1 MVSAFLENRM
11 DASALRLSLEL
22 AALTT
27 GILVVAGLPLAHW
40 LVTTRWRGKVV
51 AEAVVSLPLVLPP
64 TVLGYYLLV
73 ALGSRSLIGRTWI
86 ALTGHPLAFTF
97 EGLLIA
103 SILYG
108 LPFAVQPFAASL
120 AGIDHRLVEAS
131 WSLGSSRLATFFEV
145 TVPLAAPGILAGAV
159 LTFAHTLGEF
169 GVVLMVGGNLPQRTR
184 TLSIALFDSVEALDY
199 AAADATA
206 LFLLGV
212 SFVVLLATYTLRR
225 HPAWTTRS

>member
-1 MVSAFLENRM
+1 MVSAFLESRM
-11 DASALRLSLEL
+11 DGSALRLSLEL

-27 GILVVAGLPLAHW
+27 GILVLAGLPLAHW

-73 ALGSRSLIGRTWI
+73 ALGSRSLVGRTWI

-120 AGIDHRLVEAS
+120 AGVDHRLVEAS

-145 TVPLAAPGILAGAV
+145 TLPLAAPGILAGAV

-169 GVVLMVGGNLPQRTR
+169 GVVLMVGGNLPGETR
-184 TLSIALFDSVEALDY
+184 TLSIAIFDSVQQLDY
-199 AAADATA
+199 ASANVTA
-206 LFLLGV
+206 LFLLVV
-212 SFVVLLATYTLRR
+212 SFAVLL
-225 HPAWTTRS
+225 